1 MKSTLPGPTSPWL
14 ALAGVGGA
22 LVLLTAYLVAC
33 HLATVHRSPWAPWL
47 YFSPVLAML
56 FSALATRWRP
66 VVAACVVVP
75 VLGLLA
81 WGLPNWQGDLNLLY
95 AIQHVCTNLAL
106 CWMFGHT
113 LLGEREPLVT
123 RFARILRRGDMP
135 PRVLSFTRGVTL
147 AWTLFF
153 AGIALVSTGLYFLAS
168 IEAWSTFSNLV
179 NSPLVG
185 LMFAGEYAVRRYKLR
200 DIRHSSILGSLHMFR
215 QGWPEA
221 KAVQTPHEQR

>member
-22 LVLLTAYLVAC
+22 LVLLAAYLVAC
-33 HLATVHRSPWAPWL
+33 HLATVHRSPWAPWF
-47 YFSPVLAML
+47 YFVPVLAML
-56 FSALATRWRP
+56 FSALASRWGA
-66 VVAACVVVP
+66 VVAAGVVVP
-75 VLGLLA
+75 LLGVLA

-95 AIQHVCTNLAL
+95 VIQHVCTNLAL

-113 LLGEREPLVT
+113 LLGGREPLVT

-135 PRVLSFTRGVTL
+135 PQVLSFTRSVTL

-153 AGIALVSTGLYFLAS
+153 AGIALVSTGLYLLAS
-168 IEAWSTFSNLV
+168 IEAWSTFSNLI

-200 DIRHSSILGSLHMFR
+200 GIRHSSILGSVNMFR

-221 KAVQTPHEQR
+221 EPVQTPHEPR

>member
-1 MKSTLPGPTSPWL
+1 MKSTLPGVTSPWL

-22 LVLLTAYLVAC
+22 LALLAAYLVAC

-47 YFSPVLAML
+47 YFVPVLAML
-56 FSALATRWRP
+56 LSALAGRWGA
-66 VVAACVVVP
+66 VVAAGVVVP
-75 VLGLLA
+75 LLGVLA

-95 AIQHVCTNLAL
+95 VIQHVCTNLAL

-135 PRVLSFTRGVTL
+135 PQVMSFTRSVTL
-147 AWTLFF
+147 AWMLFF
-153 AGIALVSTGLYFLAS
+153 AGIALVSTGFYLLAS
-168 IEAWSTFSNLV
+168 IEAWSMFSNLI

-200 DIRHSSILGSLHMFR
+200 GIRHSSILGSLHMFR

-221 KAVQTPHEQR
+221 KPVQTPHEQR